1 MYILGFH
8 PIDVL
13 LIVAYLAAITY
24 VGKRTAGK
32 IRSQED
38 FFMAGRS
45 VGKLLQYFMNMATI
59 IDASN
64 AVSTASF
71 AFSKGLG
78 GVWLLLAPIFSG
90 PYYWFIAGW
99 FRRVRL
105 ITMAELFDE
114 RFKSKFLSVFYAC
127 VGIWLT
133 VILAGMSYKITL
145 RTFQA
150 MTITPVEKCTAAE
163 KQQMELFKEYD
174 QLNKQY
180 KAKQLPPEK
189 TERYKALDS
198 MYKKEQ
204 ISASISYTPTSWFYI
219 IYTIFVG
226 AYVIMGGLK
235 ATVWNNVIQG
245 LLIFAFSIM
254 MIPLA
259 LVKLGGWS
267 IFAARVPEHMLSFF
281 GSGLDEFSLGSI
293 AAFLLANYVI
303 GITGHQGNM
312 AHNGSAKDEITARVG
327 GLGGNYTK
335 RILTILWALCG
346 LFAFALYQSS
356 ISDPDTAWGVMSNNL
371 LGVGL
376 RGIMIAGILAA
387 NMAALACNCVYLSA
401 LFVRNLYK
409 PFVQNKSERHYINV
423 SRIAIAGVLL
433 LAIYIAVHYKSLIDI
448 IKMQPLLNIIFGAPV
463 MLLLFW
469 KRLTLKAVYVQVI
482 ICTILFAVLP
492 EILPLFS
499 SVQHSKW
506 LTQQTSEQ
514 AVTRSTSA
522 TQQDVDKGLAL
533 AVGQKIRKEF
543 IIPPASLYFDSVAR
557 SNPEDANS
565 SMTGLGRLK
574 TELVVGRMMGFNL
587 QNKKPSTLMTLRY
600 LIASFLPFI
609 ILIPVSL
616 ITRDKG
622 LEENIARFYVKMK
635 TKVIADREL
644 DKSELQKSYDNP
656 TRFDHLKLFP
666 KSNWEFCKWDKDD
679 TWGVLASSALTIGIL
694 LAFWLLIKTL
704 VH

>member
-24 VGKRTAGK
+24 VGKRTVGK
-32 IRSQED
+32 VRSQED

-64 AVSTASF
+64 AISTASF
-71 AFSKGLG
+71 VLSKGLG

-133 VILAGMSYKITL
+133 VILAGMSYKITF
-145 RTFQA
+145 RTFEA
-150 MTITPVEKCTAAE
+150 MTIKPVEKCSPAE
-163 KQQMELFKEYD
+163 KQSMEMFQEYN
-174 QLNKQY
+174 QLNKLY
-180 KAKQLPPEK
+180 KVKQLPPEK
-189 TERYKALDS
+189 LERYKALDS
-198 MYKKEQ
+198 MYLKEQ
-204 ISASISYTPTSWFYI
+204 IKASISYTPMTWFYI

-245 LLIFAFSIM
+245 LLVIAFSIM

-267 IFAARVPEHMLSFF
+267 EFTARVPEYMLSFF

-293 AAFLLANYVI
+293 AAFLLANYII

-335 RILTILWALCG
+335 RILTIMWALCG
-346 LFAFALYQSS
+346 LLAFALYQNS

-482 ICTILFAVLP
+482 ICTMLFAVLP
-492 EILPLFS
+492 EILPLFG

-506 LTQQTSEQ
+506 LTQQTTEQ
-514 AVTRSTSA
+514 TITRSTSA
-522 TQQDVDKGLAL
+522 EQQDVDKGLAS
-533 AVGQKIRKEF
+533 AVGQKISKEF
-543 IIPPASLYFDSVAR
+543 VIPPASIYFDSVAR

-574 TELVVGRMMGFNL
+574 TELVVGGIIGLDL

-600 LIASFLPFI
+600 LIASLLPFI
-609 ILIPVSL
+609 ILIPISL

-622 LEENIARFYVKMK
+622 LEANIARFYVKMK
-635 TKVIADREL
+635 TKVIVDREL
-644 DKSELQKSYDNP
+644 DKAELQKSYDNP

-679 TWGVLASSALTIGIL
+679 TWGVIASTALTVGIL
-694 LAFWLLIKTL
+694 LAFWLLIKAL

>member
-1 MYILGFH
+1 
-8 PIDVL
+8 
-13 LIVAYLAAITY
+13 
-24 VGKRTAGK
+24 VGKV
-32 IRSQED
+32 RSQED

-71 AFSKGLG
+71 AFSKGLA

-90 PYYWFIAGW
+90 PYYWFMAGW

-114 RFKSKFLSVFYAC
+114 RFKSKFLSFFYAC

-133 VILAGMSYKITL
+133 VILAGMSYKITF
-145 RTFQA
+145 RTFEA
-150 MTITPVEKCTAAE
+150 MTVKPVEKCTVAE
-163 KQQMELFKEYD
+163 KQQMDLFKEYD

-180 KAKQLPPEK
+180 KAKQLPPEQL
-189 TERYKALDS
+189 ERYKTLDS
-198 MYKKEQ
+198 MYLKEQ
-204 ISASISYTPTSWFYI
+204 IKATISYTPVSWFYI

-226 AYVIMGGLK
+226 TYVIMGGLK

-259 LVKLGGWS
+259 IIQLGGWH
-267 IFAARVPEHMLSFF
+267 IFAQKVPEHMWSFF
-281 GSGLDEFSLGSI
+281 GSGLDEFSIWSI

-335 RILTILWALCG
+335 RVLTIMWATCG
-346 LFAFALYQSS
+346 LLAYALYQNS
-356 ISDPDTAWGVMSNNL
+356 ISDPDKAWGVMSNNL

-376 RGIMIAGILAA
+376 KGIMLAGILAA

-409 PFVQNKSERHYINV
+409 PFIKNKSEHHYINI

-433 LAIYIAVHYKSLIDI
+433 LAIYIAIHYKSLIDI

-469 KRLTLKAVYVQVI
+469 KRLSLKAVWVQVI
-482 ICTILFAVLP
+482 FCTILFAILP
-492 EILPLFS
+492 EILPLFP
-499 SVQHSKW
+499 SVGQSKL

-514 AVTRSTSA
+514 TVMRTISA
-522 TQQDVDKGLAL
+522 TQQDVDKGLAS
-533 AVGQKIRKEF
+533 AVGQKFSKEF
-543 IIPPASLYFDSVAR
+543 IIPPASLFFDSVAR
-557 SNPEDANS
+557 SNPEDPNS
-565 SMTGLGRLK
+565 AMVGLGRLK
-574 TELVVGRMMGFNL
+574 TELILGQLAGLDL
-587 QNKKPSTLMTLRY
+587 QNMKPSTLMTLRY
-600 LIASFLPFI
+600 LIASILPFI

-635 TKVIADREL
+635 TKVIADRDL
-644 DKSELQKSYDNP
+644 DKAELEKSYANP
-656 TRFDHLKLFP
+656 SRFDHTKLFP
-666 KSNWEFCKWDKDD
+666 KSNWEFCKWDRED
-679 TWGVLASSALTIGIL
+679 TWGFFASSGLTIGIL
-694 LAFWLLIKTL
+694 LAFWLLIKLIT
-704 VH
+704 HY

>member
-1 MYILGFH
+1 MTFLGFH
-8 PIDVL
+8 PIDIL
-13 LIVAYLAAITY
+13 LIVAYLATITY

-32 IRSQED
+32 VCSQED

-59 IDASN
+59 VDASN
-64 AVSTASF
+64 AVNTASF
-71 AFSKGLG
+71 AFSKGIG
-78 GVWLLLAPIFSG
+78 GVWLMLAPIFSG

-150 MTITPVEKCTAAE
+150 MTVKPVEKCTAAE
-163 KQQMELFKEYD
+163 KQKMDLFQEYN
-174 QLNKQY
+174 QLNKLY

-198 MYKKEQ
+198 MYIKEQ
-204 ISASISYTPTSWFYI
+204 ISAIISYTPTSWFYI
-219 IYTIFVG
+219 FYTVFVG

-245 LLIFAFSIM
+245 LLVFAFSIM
-254 MIPLA
+254 MIPIA

-267 IFAARVPEHMLSFF
+267 VFSAKVPDSMLHFF
-281 GSGLDEFSLGSI
+281 GSGTDEFSIWSI

-335 RILTILWALCG
+335 RILTIMWAMCG
-346 LFAFALYQSS
+346 LLAFALYQSS

-376 RGIMIAGILAA
+376 RGVMIAGILAA
-387 NMAALACNCVYLSA
+387 NMAALACNSIYLSA

-409 PFVQNKSERHYINV
+409 PFVKDKSDRHYINV
-423 SRIAIAGVLL
+423 SRVAIAIVLL

-469 KRLTLKAVYVQVI
+469 KRLSLKAVYTQVI
-482 ICTILFAVLP
+482 VCTLLFAILP
-492 EILPLFS
+492 EILPVFS
-499 SVQHSKW
+499 SVKHSKW

-514 AVTRSTSA
+514 TVTRSTSA
-522 TQQDVDKGLAL
+522 TQQDVDKGLAS

-543 IIPPASLYFDSVAR
+543 IIPPTSIFFSSVAR
-557 SNPEDANS
+557 SIPQDANS
-565 SMTGLGRLK
+565 PMVGIGRLN
-574 TELVVGRMMGFNL
+574 TELAVGKMIGLNL
-587 QNKKPSTLMTLRY
+587 VNMKPSTLLTVRY
-600 LIASFLPFI
+600 LIASFLPFV
-609 ILIPVSL
+609 ILIPVSML
-616 ITRDKG
+616 TKDKG

-635 TKVIADREL
+635 TQVIADREK
-644 DKSELQKSYDNP
+644 DKAELEKSYADP
-656 TRFDHLKLFP
+656 TRFDHTKLFP
-666 KSNWEFCKWDKDD
+666 NSSWEFCKWNKED
-679 TWGVLASSALTIGIL
+679 TWGVIASLALTAGIL
-694 LAFWLLIKTL
+694 LAFWGLLRIL
-704 VH
+704 

>member
-1 MYILGFH
+1 MTFLGFH
-8 PIDVL
+8 PLDVL
-13 LIVAYLAAITY
+13 IIVAYLAAITY
-24 VGKRTAGK
+24 VGKRTSGK
-32 IRSQED
+32 VKNQED

-59 IDASN
+59 VDASN
-64 AVSTASF
+64 AVNTASF
-71 AFSKGLG
+71 AFSKGIG
-78 GVWLLLAPIFSG
+78 GVWLMLAPIFSG

-114 RFKSKFLSVFYAC
+114 RFKSKFLSVFYAL

-133 VILAGMSYKITL
+133 IILAGMSYKITF
-145 RTFQA
+145 RTFEA
-150 MTITPVEKCTAAE
+150 MTVKPVEKYTDAE
-163 KQQMELFKEYD
+163 KEKTNLYAEYD
-174 QLNKQY
+174 QLNKLY
-180 KAKQLPPEK
+180 KAKQLPSEN

-204 ISASISYTPTSWFYI
+204 ISAYISYTPASWFYI

-245 LLIFAFSIM
+245 LLVFAFSIM
-254 MIPLA
+254 MIPIA
-259 LVKLGGWS
+259 LVRLGGWS
-267 IFAARVPEHMLSFF
+267 VFSSKVPDSMLHFF
-281 GSGLDEFSLGSI
+281 GSGMDEFSIWSI

-335 RILTILWALCG
+335 RILTIMWAICG
-346 LFAFALYQSS
+346 LLAFALYSSS

-376 RGIMIAGILAA
+376 KGVMIAGILAA
-387 NMAALACNCVYLSA
+387 NMAALACNSIYLSA

-409 PFVQNKSERHYINV
+409 PFVQNKSDRHYINV
-423 SRIAIAGVLL
+423 SRIAIAAVLL
-433 LAIYIAVHYKSLIDI
+433 LAIYIAVHYKSLMDI

-469 KRLTLKAVYVQVI
+469 KRLSLKAVYTQVI
-482 ICTILFAVLP
+482 ICTLVFAILP
-492 EILPLFS
+492 EILPWFKF
-499 SVQHSKW
+499 VNHSKW
-506 LTQQTSEQ
+506 LTQQTREQ
-514 AVTRSTSA
+514 TVTR
-522 TQQDVDKGLAL
+522 DG
-533 AVGQKIRKEF
+533 KEA
-543 IIPPASLYFDSVAR
+543 IIPPTSIYFSSVAR
-557 SNPEDANS
+557 SIPEDANS
-565 SMTGLGRLK
+565 PMVGIGRLN
-574 TELVVGRMMGFNL
+574 TELVVGKLIGLDL
-587 QNKKPSTLMTLRY
+587 QNMKPSALLTIRY
-600 LIASFLPFI
+600 LVGSFLPFI

-616 ITRDKG
+616 FTKDKG

-635 TKVIADREL
+635 TKVVSDREL
-644 DKSELQKSYDNP
+644 DRAELEKSYANP
-656 TRFDHLKLFP
+656 TRFDHTKLFP
-666 KSNWEFCKWDKDD
+666 NSNWEFCKWDKED
-679 TWGVLASSALTIGIL
+679 TWGVIASAGLTVGIL
-694 LAFWLLIKTL
+694 LGFWGLLKML
-704 VH
+704 

>member
-24 VGKRTAGK
+24 VGKRTSGK
-32 IRSQED
+32 VRSQED

-71 AFSKGLG
+71 ALSKGLA

-133 VILAGMSYKITL
+133 VILAGMSYKITF
-145 RTFQA
+145 RTFEA
-150 MTITPVEKCTAAE
+150 MTIKPVEKCSTAE
-163 KQQMELFKEYD
+163 IQQMNLFKEYD
-174 QLNKQY
+174 QLNKLY
-180 KAKQLPPEK
+180 KAKQLPPEQL
-189 TERYKALDS
+189 EGYKALDS
-198 MYKKEQ
+198 MYLQEQ
-204 ISASISYTPTSWFYI
+204 IKASISYTPMYWFYA
-219 IYTIFVG
+219 IYTLFVG

-245 LLIFAFSIM
+245 LLVIVFSVM

-259 LVKLGGWS
+259 LIKLGGWNE
-267 IFAARVPEHMLSFF
+267 FTARVPEHLLSLF
-281 GSGLDEFSLGSI
+281 GSGLDEFSIGSI

-335 RILTILWALCG
+335 RVLTIMWALCG
-346 LFAFALYQSS
+346 LLAYALYQGS

-409 PFVQNKSERHYINV
+409 PFVKNKSEHHYINV
-423 SRIAIAGVLL
+423 SRIAIACVLL

-469 KRLTLKAVYVQVI
+469 KRLTLKAVYTQVI
-482 ICTILFAVLP
+482 VCTLLFAILP
-492 EILPLFS
+492 EVLPLFGP
-499 SVQHSKW
+499 VQHSKW
-506 LTQQTSEQ
+506 LTQQTVEQ
-514 AVTRSTSA
+514 TIMRSTSA
-522 TQQDVDKGLAL
+522 TQQDVDKGLAS

-543 IIPPASLYFDSVAR
+543 IIPPASIYYDSVAR

-565 SMTGLGRLK
+565 SMIGLGRLK
-574 TELVVGRMMGFNL
+574 TELVVGGVIGLDMKNM
-587 QNKKPSTLMTLRY
+587 KPSMLMTLRY
-600 LIASFLPFI
+600 LIASLLPFI
-609 ILIPVSL
+609 ILIPVSM
-616 ITRDKG
+616 ISKDKG

-644 DKSELQKSYDNP
+644 DKAELQKSYDNP
-656 TRFDHLKLFP
+656 TRFDHTKLFP
-666 KSNWEFCKWDKDD
+666 KSNWEFCKWDKEDM
-679 TWGVLASSALTIGIL
+679 WGVLASTALTVGIL
-694 LAFWLLIKTL
+694 GAFWLLIKMIA
-704 VH
+704 H

>member
-8 PIDVL
+8 PVDVL

-32 IRSQED
+32 VHNQED

-71 AFSKGLG
+71 AFSKGLA

-133 VILAGMSYKITL
+133 VILAGMSYKITF
-145 RTFQA
+145 RTFEA
-150 MTITPVEKCTAAE
+150 MTIKPVEKCTVAE

-174 QLNKQY
+174 QLNKLY
-180 KAKQLPPEK
+180 KAKQLPPENI
-189 TERYKALDS
+189 ERYKALDS
-198 MYKKEQ
+198 MYLKEQ
-204 ISASISYTPTSWFYI
+204 ISASISYTPASWFYI
-219 IYTIFVG
+219 IYTVFVG

-267 IFAARVPEHMLSFF
+267 IFAARVPEHMLSMF
-281 GSGLDEFSLGSI
+281 GSGLDEFSIGSI

-335 RILTILWALCG
+335 RVLTIMWALCG
-346 LFAFALYQSS
+346 LLAYALYQSS

-482 ICTILFAVLP
+482 ICTMLFAVLP
-492 EILPLFS
+492 EIMPLFS

-514 AVTRSTSA
+514 TVTRGTSA

-557 SNPEDANS
+557 SNPQDANS

-574 TELVVGRMMGFNL
+574 TELVVGKMTGLGL
-587 QNKKPSTLMTLRY
+587 QNMKPSTLMTIRY
-600 LIASFLPFI
+600 LIASLLPFL

-635 TKVIADREL
+635 TKVIPDREL
-644 DKSELQKSYDNP
+644 DKAELQKSYDNP

-666 KSNWEFCKWDKDD
+666 NSNWEFCKWDKDD
-679 TWGVLASSALTIGIL
+679 TWGVLASTALTIGIL
-694 LAFWLLIKTL
+694 LAFWLLIKTIA
-704 VH
+704 H

>member
-8 PIDVL
+8 PVDVL

-24 VGKRTAGK
+24 VGKRTVGK
-32 IRSQED
+32 VRSQED

-71 AFSKGLG
+71 AFSKGLA

-114 RFKSKFLSVFYAC
+114 RFKSKFLSVFYAS

-133 VILAGMSYKITL
+133 VILAGMSYKITF
-145 RTFQA
+145 RTFEA
-150 MTITPVEKCTAAE
+150 MTIKPVEKCTVAE
-163 KQQMELFKEYD
+163 KQQMDLFKEYD
-174 QLNKQY
+174 QLNKLY
-180 KAKQLPPEK
+180 KAKQLPPENI
-189 TERYKALDS
+189 ERYKALDS
-198 MYKKEQ
+198 MYLKEQ
-204 ISASISYTPTSWFYI
+204 IKASISYTPASWFYI
-219 IYTIFVG
+219 LYTIFVG

-267 IFAARVPEHMLSFF
+267 IFAAKVPEHMLSMF

-335 RILTILWALCG
+335 RVLTIMWALCG
-346 LFAFALYQSS
+346 LLAYALYQSS

-409 PFVQNKSERHYINV
+409 PFVQNKTERHYINV

-469 KRLTLKAVYVQVI
+469 KRLTLKAVYIQVI
-482 ICTILFAVLP
+482 ICTMLFAVLP

-514 AVTRSTSA
+514 TVTRSTSA
-522 TQQDVDKGLAL
+522 TQQDVDKGLAST
-533 AVGQKIRKEF
+533 VGQKIRKEF

-574 TELVVGRMMGFNL
+574 AELVVGRMTGLDL
-587 QNKKPSTLMTLRY
+587 QNMKPSTLMTLRY
-600 LIASFLPFI
+600 LIASLLPFI

-622 LEENIARFYVKMK
+622 LEKNIARFYVKMK

-644 DKSELQKSYDNP
+644 DKAELQKSYDNP

-666 KSNWEFCKWDKDD
+666 NSNWEFCKWDKDD

>member
-1 MYILGFH
+1 MNILGFH

-32 IRSQED
+32 VRSQED

-59 IDASN
+59 VDASN

-78 GVWLLLAPIFSG
+78 GIWLMLAPIFSG

-150 MTITPVEKCTAAE
+150 MTIKPVEKCTAAE
-163 KQQMELFKEYD
+163 KQKMDLFQEYN
-174 QLNKQY
+174 QLNKLY

-198 MYKKEQ
+198 MYIKEQ

-219 IYTIFVG
+219 FYTIFVG

-245 LLIFAFSIM
+245 LLVFAFSIM

-259 LVKLGGWS
+259 IVKLGGWS
-267 IFAARVPEHMLSFF
+267 MFTARVPEHMLSFF
-281 GSGLDEFSLGSI
+281 GSGLDEFSVGSI

-312 AHNGSAKDEITARVG
+312 AHNGSAKDEITARIG

-335 RILTILWALCG
+335 RILTIMWAMCG
-346 LFAFALYQSS
+346 LLAYALYQSS

-401 LFVRNLYK
+401 LFVRNLYR
-409 PFVQNKSERHYINV
+409 PFVKNKNERHYINV
-423 SRIAIAGVLL
+423 SRIAIASVLL
-433 LAIYIAVHYKSLIDI
+433 LAIYVAVHYKSLIDI

-482 ICTILFAVLP
+482 ICTILFAILP

-499 SVQHSKW
+499 SVKHSKW

-514 AVTRSTSA
+514 TVTRSTSA
-522 TQQDVDKGLAL
+522 TQQNVDKGLAS

-543 IIPPASLYFDSVAR
+543 VIPPASLYFDSVAR
-557 SNPEDANS
+557 SNPQDANS

-574 TELVVGRMMGFNL
+574 TELVVGKMIGLDL
-587 QNKKPSTLMTLRY
+587 QNMKPSTLLTIRY
-600 LIASFLPFI
+600 LIASLLPFI
-609 ILIPVSL
+609 ILIPISML
-616 ITRDKG
+616 TKDKG

-635 TKVIADREL
+635 TQVIADREK
-644 DKSELQKSYDNP
+644 DKAELEKSYADP
-656 TRFDHLKLFP
+656 TRFDHTKLFP
-666 KSNWEFCKWDKDD
+666 NSSWEFCKWTKED
-679 TWGVLASSALTIGIL
+679 TYGFWASTALTVGIL
-694 LAFWLLIKTL
+694 AAFWGLIKML
-704 VH
+704 AH

>member
-150 MTITPVEKCTAAE
+150 MTIKPVEKCTAAE

>member
-1 MYILGFH
+1 MYVLGFH

-13 LIVAYLAAITY
+13 LIVVYLAAITY
-24 VGKRTAGK
+24 VGKRTVGK
-32 IRSQED
+32 VRSQED

-71 AFSKGLG
+71 AFSKGLA

-133 VILAGMSYKITL
+133 VILAGMSYKITF
-145 RTFQA
+145 RTFEA
-150 MTITPVEKCTAAE
+150 MTIKPVEKCTAAE
-163 KQQMELFKEYD
+163 KQQMVLFQEYD
-174 QLNKQY
+174 QLNKLY

-198 MYKKEQ
+198 MYLKEQ
-204 ISASISYTPTSWFYI
+204 IKASISYTPASWFYI

-259 LVKLGGWS
+259 LVKLGGWN
-267 IFAARVPEHMLSFF
+267 IFAAKVPEHMLSMF

-335 RILTILWALCG
+335 RVLTIMWAMCG
-346 LFAFALYQSS
+346 LLAYALYQSS

-401 LFVRNLYK
+401 LFVRNLYR

-506 LTQQTSEQ
+506 LTQQTTEQ
-514 AVTRSTSA
+514 TVTRSTSA
-522 TQQDVDKGLAL
+522 TQRDVDKGLAL

-574 TELVVGRMMGFNL
+574 TELVVGRMTGLDL
-587 QNKKPSTLMTLRY
+587 QNMKPSTLMTLRY
-600 LIASFLPFI
+600 LIASLLPFI

-644 DKSELQKSYDNP
+644 DKAELQKSYDNP
-656 TRFDHLKLFP
+656 TRFDHTKLFP
-666 KSNWEFCKWDKDD
+666 NSNWEFCKWDRDD
-679 TWGVLASSALTIGIL
+679 TWGVLASTALTIGIL

>member
-1 MYILGFH
+1 
-8 PIDVL
+8 
-13 LIVAYLAAITY
+13 
-24 VGKRTAGK
+24 
-32 IRSQED
+32 
-38 FFMAGRS
+38 
-45 VGKLLQYFMNMATI
+45 MNMATI
-59 IDASN
+59 VDASN
-64 AVSTASF
+64 AVNTASF
-71 AFSKGLG
+71 AFSKGIG
-78 GVWLLLAPIFSG
+78 GVWLMLAPIFSG

-150 MTITPVEKCTAAE
+150 MTVKPVEKCTAAE
-163 KQQMELFKEYD
+163 KQKMDLFQEYD
-174 QLNKQY
+174 QLNKLY
-180 KAKQLPPEK
+180 KAKQLPPES

-204 ISASISYTPTSWFYI
+204 ISAYISYTPTSWFYI
-219 IYTIFVG
+219 FYTVFVG

-245 LLIFAFSIM
+245 LLVFAFSII
-254 MIPLA
+254 MIPIA

-267 IFAARVPEHMLSFF
+267 VFSAKVPDSMLHFF
-281 GSGLDEFSLGSI
+281 GSGTDEFSIWSI

-335 RILTILWALCG
+335 RILTIMWAMCG
-346 LFAFALYQSS
+346 LLAFALYQSS

-387 NMAALACNCVYLSA
+387 NMAALACNSIYLSA

-409 PFVQNKSERHYINV
+409 PFVKNKSEQHYINV
-423 SRIAIAGVLL
+423 SRVAIAIVLL
-433 LAIYIAVHYKSLIDI
+433 LAIYIAVHYKSLIEI
-448 IKMQPLLNIIFGAPV
+448 IKMQPSLNIIFGAPV

-469 KRLTLKAVYVQVI
+469 KRLSLKAVYAQVT
-482 ICTILFAVLP
+482 ICTILFAILP
-492 EILPLFS
+492 EILPIFS
-499 SVQHSKW
+499 SVKHSTW

-514 AVTRSTSA
+514 TIIRNAPA
-522 TQQDVDKGLAL
+522 MQQDVDKGLAS
-533 AVGQKIRKEF
+533 AVGQKIRKESV
-543 IIPPASLYFDSVAR
+543 IPSTSIFFSSVAR
-557 SNPEDANS
+557 SNPQDANS
-565 SMTGLGRLK
+565 PMVGIGRLN
-574 TELVVGRMMGFNL
+574 TELAVAKVIGLDLVNM
-587 QNKKPSTLMTLRY
+587 KPSTLLTVRY
-600 LIASFLPFI
+600 LIASFLPFV
-609 ILIPVSL
+609 ILIPVSMF
-616 ITRDKG
+616 TKDKG

-635 TKVIADREL
+635 TKVIPDREL
-644 DKSELQKSYDNP
+644 DKIELQKSYDNL
-656 TRFDHLKLFP
+656 TRFDHTKLFP
-666 KSNWEFCKWDKDD
+666 NSSWEFCKWDKED
-679 TWGVLASSALTIGIL
+679 TWGVIASFALTFGIVG
-694 LAFWLLIKTL
+694 AFWLLIKML
-704 VH
+704 

>member
-13 LIVAYLAAITY
+13 VIVAYLGAITY
-24 VGKRTAGK
+24 VGKKTSGK
-32 IRSQED
+32 VKSQED

-59 IDASN
+59 VDASN
-64 AVSTASF
+64 AVNTASF
-71 AFSKGLG
+71 AFSKGIG
-78 GVWLLLAPIFSG
+78 GVWLMLAPIFSG

-133 VILAGMSYKITL
+133 IILAGMSYKITF
-145 RTFQA
+145 RTFEA
-150 MTITPVEKCTAAE
+150 MTLKPAEKWTAAE
-163 KQQMELFKEYD
+163 KTKTELYTEYE
-174 QLNKQY
+174 QLNNLY
-180 KAKQLPPEK
+180 KAKQLPQEK
-189 TERYKALDS
+189 KERYKALDS

-204 ISASISYTPTSWFYI
+204 IRSYISYTPASWFYI

-245 LLIFAFSIM
+245 LLVFAFSAM
-254 MIPLA
+254 MIPIA

-267 IFAARVPEHMLSFF
+267 VFSERVPASMLHFF
-281 GSGLDEFSLGSI
+281 GSGTDEFSIWSI
-293 AAFLLANYVI
+293 AAFLLANYII

-335 RILTILWALCG
+335 RILTIMWAICG
-346 LFAFALYQSS
+346 LLAFALYGSS
-356 ISDPDTAWGVMSNNL
+356 ISDPDAAWGVMSNNL

-376 RGIMIAGILAA
+376 KGVMIAGILAA
-387 NMAALACNCVYLSA
+387 NMAALACNSIYLSA

-409 PFVQNKSERHYINV
+409 PFVQNKSDHHYINV
-423 SRIAIAGVLL
+423 SRIAIAAVLL
-433 LAIYIAVHYKSLIDI
+433 LAIYIAVHYKSLMDI

-469 KRLTLKAVYVQVI
+469 KRLSLKAVYTQVI
-482 ICTILFAVLP
+482 VCTLLFAILP
-492 EILPLFS
+492 EILPAFS
-499 SVQHSKW
+499 SVKHSKW
-506 LTQQTSEQ
+506 LTQQTVEQ
-514 AVTRSTSA
+514 TVMRNAPA
-522 TQQDVDKGLAL
+522 AQGDVDKGLAS

-543 IIPPASLYFDSVAR
+543 VIPPTSIFFSSVAR
-557 SNPEDANS
+557 SIPQDANS
-565 SMTGLGRLK
+565 PMVGIGRLN
-574 TELVVGRMMGFNL
+574 TELAVAKAIGLDLKNM
-587 QNKKPSTLMTLRY
+587 KPATLLTIRY
-600 LIASFLPFI
+600 LVASFLPFI

-616 ITRDKG
+616 LTRDKG

-635 TKVIADREL
+635 TKVIPDHAL
-644 DKSELQKSYDNP
+644 DKAELEKSYANP
-656 TRFDHLKLFP
+656 TRFDHTKLFP
-666 KSNWEFCKWDKDD
+666 NSSWEFCKWDKED
-679 TWGVLASSALTIGIL
+679 TYGVIGSLALT
-694 LAFWLLIKTL
+694 LAIVGGFWLIIKML
-704 VH
+704 

>member
-1 MYILGFH
+1 MTFLGFH
-8 PIDVL
+8 PIDIL
-13 LIVAYLAAITY
+13 LIVAYLATITY

-32 IRSQED
+32 VRSQED

-59 IDASN
+59 VDASN
-64 AVSTASF
+64 AVNTASF
-71 AFSKGLG
+71 AFSKGIG
-78 GVWLLLAPIFSG
+78 GVWLMLAPIFSG

-150 MTITPVEKCTAAE
+150 MTVKPVEKCTAAE
-163 KQQMELFKEYD
+163 KQKMDLFQEYN
-174 QLNKQY
+174 QLNKLY

-198 MYKKEQ
+198 MYIKEQ
-204 ISASISYTPTSWFYI
+204 ISAIISYTPTSWFYI
-219 IYTIFVG
+219 FYTVFVG

-245 LLIFAFSIM
+245 LLVFAFSIM
-254 MIPLA
+254 MIPIA

-267 IFAARVPEHMLSFF
+267 VFSAKVPDSMLHFF
-281 GSGLDEFSLGSI
+281 GSGTDEFSIWSI

-335 RILTILWALCG
+335 RILTIMWAMCG
-346 LFAFALYQSS
+346 LLAFALYQSS

-376 RGIMIAGILAA
+376 RGVMIAGILAA
-387 NMAALACNCVYLSA
+387 NMAALACNSIYLSA

-409 PFVQNKSERHYINV
+409 PFVKDKSDRHYINV
-423 SRIAIAGVLL
+423 SRVAIAIVLL

-469 KRLTLKAVYVQVI
+469 KRLSLKAVYTQVI
-482 ICTILFAVLP
+482 VCTLLFAILP
-492 EILPLFS
+492 EILPVFS
-499 SVQHSKW
+499 SVKHSKW

-514 AVTRSTSA
+514 TVTRSTSA
-522 TQQDVDKGLAL
+522 TQQDVDKGLAS

-543 IIPPASLYFDSVAR
+543 IIPPTSIFFSSVAR
-557 SNPEDANS
+557 SIPQDANS
-565 SMTGLGRLK
+565 PMVGIGRLN
-574 TELVVGRMMGFNL
+574 TELAVGKMIGLNL
-587 QNKKPSTLMTLRY
+587 VNMKPSTLLTVRY
-600 LIASFLPFI
+600 LIASFLPFV
-609 ILIPVSL
+609 ILIPVSML
-616 ITRDKG
+616 TKDKG

-635 TKVIADREL
+635 TQVIADREK
-644 DKSELQKSYDNP
+644 DKAELEKSYADP
-656 TRFDHLKLFP
+656 TRFDHTKLFP
-666 KSNWEFCKWDKDD
+666 NSSWEFCKWNKED
-679 TWGVLASSALTIGIL
+679 TWGVIASLALTAGIL
-694 LAFWLLIKTL
+694 LAFWGLLRIL
-704 VH
+704 

>member
-1 MYILGFH
+1 MNILGFH
-8 PIDVL
+8 PIDIL
-13 LIVAYLAAITY
+13 LIVAYLGIITY
-24 VGKRTAGK
+24 IGKRSAGK
-32 IRSQED
+32 VRSQED

-45 VGKLLQYFMNMATI
+45 VGKVLQYFMNMATI
-59 IDASN
+59 VDASN
-64 AVSTASF
+64 AVNTASF

-78 GVWLLLAPIFSG
+78 GVWLMLAPIFSG

-133 VILAGMSYKITL
+133 IILAGMSYKITL

-150 MTITPVEKCTAAE
+150 MTVKPVEKCTVAE
-163 KQQMELFKEYD
+163 KQKMDLYQEYN
-174 QLNKQY
+174 QLDKLY
-180 KAKQLPPEK
+180 RAKQLPAEQVA
-189 TERYKALDS
+189 RYKALDS

-204 ISASISYTPTSWFYI
+204 ISAYISYTPTSWFYI
-219 IYTIFVG
+219 FYTIFVG

-245 LLIFAFSIM
+245 LLVFAFSIM

-259 LVKLGGWS
+259 VSALGGWS
-267 IFAARVPEHMLSFF
+267 VFSARVPDHMLRFF

-293 AAFLLANYVI
+293 AAFLLANYII

-312 AHNGSAKDEITARVG
+312 AHNGSAKDEITARIG
-327 GLGGNYTK
+327 NIGGNYTK
-335 RILTILWALCG
+335 RILTIMWAMCG
-346 LFAFALYQSS
+346 LLAYALYQSS

-409 PFVQNKSERHYINV
+409 PFVKDKSDEHYINV
-423 SRIAIAGVLL
+423 SRIAIAAVLL

-448 IKMQPLLNIIFGAPV
+448 IKMQPSLNIIFGAPV

-469 KRLTLKAVYVQVI
+469 KRLSLKAVYVQVT
-482 ICTILFAVLP
+482 ICTILFAILPEVLP
-492 EILPLFS
+492 QFKA
-499 SVQHSKW
+499 VKHSKW
-506 LTQQTSEQ
+506 CTQQTCEQ
-514 AVTRSTSA
+514 TVARNAPA

-533 AVGQKIRKEF
+533 AVGQKIRKESV
-543 IIPPASLYFDSVAR
+543 IPPTSIFFSSVAR
-557 SNPEDANS
+557 SNPQDANS
-565 SMTGLGRLK
+565 PMAGIGRLN
-574 TELVVGRMMGFNL
+574 TELAVAKVIGLDLVNM
-587 QNKKPSTLMTLRY
+587 KPSTLLTVRY

-609 ILIPVSL
+609 ILIPISML
-616 ITRDKG
+616 TKDKG

-635 TKVIADREL
+635 TQVIADREQ
-644 DKSELQKSYDNP
+644 DKIELQKSYDNP
-656 TRFDHLKLFP
+656 TRFDHTKLFP
-666 KSNWEFCKWDKDD
+666 NSSWEFCKWNKED
-679 TWGVLASSALTIGIL
+679 TWGVIASVALTAVIL
-694 LAFWLLIKTL
+694 LAFWGLLKIL
-704 VH
+704 

>member
-1 MYILGFH
+1 MDIFGFH
-8 PIDVL
+8 PVDIL

-32 IRSQED
+32 VRSQED

-71 AFSKGLG
+71 AFSKGLA

-150 MTITPVEKCTAAE
+150 MTIKPVEKCTVAE

-174 QLNKQY
+174 QLNRQY
-180 KAKQLPPEK
+180 KAKQLPPENI
-189 TERYKALDS
+189 ERYKALDS
-198 MYKKEQ
+198 MYIKEQ
-204 ISASISYTPTSWFYI
+204 ISASISYTPASWFYI
-219 IYTIFVG
+219 IYTVFVG

-259 LVKLGGWS
+259 LVKLGGWN
-267 IFAARVPEHMLSFF
+267 IFAAKVPEHMLSLF
-281 GSGLDEFSLGSI
+281 GSGLDEFSIGSI

-312 AHNGSAKDEITARVG
+312 AHNGSAKDEITARIG

-335 RILTILWALCG
+335 RVLTIMWAMCG
-346 LFAFALYQSS
+346 LLAYALYQSS

-409 PFVQNKSERHYINV
+409 PFVKNKSERHYINV

-469 KRLTLKAVYVQVI
+469 KRLTLKAVYIQVI
-482 ICTILFAVLP
+482 ICTMLFAVLP

-514 AVTRSTSA
+514 TVTRSTSA
-522 TQQDVDKGLAL
+522 EQQDVDKGLAL

-557 SNPEDANS
+557 SNPQDANS

-574 TELVVGRMMGFNL
+574 TELVVGRMTGLDL
-587 QNKKPSTLMTLRY
+587 QNMKPSTLMTLRY
-600 LIASFLPFI
+600 LIGSLLPFI

-644 DKSELQKSYDNP
+644 DKAELQKSYDNP

-666 KSNWEFCKWDKDD
+666 NSNWEFCKWDKDD

-694 LAFWLLIKTL
+694 LAFWLLIKMIA
-704 VH
+704 H

>member
-1 MYILGFH
+1 MDILGFN
-8 PIDVL
+8 PVDIL

-24 VGKRTAGK
+24 VGKRTSGK
-32 IRSQED
+32 VRSQED

-71 AFSKGLG
+71 AFSKGLA

-114 RFKSKFLSVFYAC
+114 RFKSKFLSFFYAC

-133 VILAGMSYKITL
+133 VILAGMSYKITY
-145 RTFQA
+145 RTFEA
-150 MTITPVEKCTAAE
+150 MTVKPVEKCTAAE
-163 KQQMELFKEYD
+163 KQQMDLFKEYD

-180 KAKQLPPEK
+180 KVKQLSPENL
-189 TERYKALDS
+189 ERYKALDS

-204 ISASISYTPTSWFYI
+204 IKAYISYTPMWWFYI

-226 AYVIMGGLK
+226 GYVIMGGLK

-259 LVKLGGWS
+259 VVQLGGWH
-267 IFAARVPEHMLSFF
+267 ILGEKVPEHMWSFF
-281 GSGLDEFSLGSI
+281 GSGLDEFSIWSI

-335 RILTILWALCG
+335 RVLTIMWAICG
-346 LFAFALYQSS
+346 LLAYALYQSS

-376 RGIMIAGILAA
+376 KGIMLAGILAA
-387 NMAALACNCVYLSA
+387 NMAALACNCIYLSA

-409 PFVQNKSERHYINV
+409 PFVKNKSEHHYINV
-423 SRIAIAGVLL
+423 SRIAIVCVLL
-433 LAIYIAVHYKSLIDI
+433 LAIYIAVHYKSVIDI

-469 KRLTLKAVYVQVI
+469 KRLTLKAVWIQVI
-482 ICTILFAVLP
+482 TCTILFAILP
-492 EILPLFS
+492 EILPLS
-499 SVQHSKW
+499 PSIRHSKW
-506 LTQQTSEQ
+506 LTQQTAEQ
-514 AVTRSTSA
+514 TVIRSTTA
-522 TQQDVDKGLAL
+522 TQQDVDKGVAS

-543 IIPPASLYFDSVAR
+543 IIPPTSLYYDSVAR
-557 SNPEDANS
+557 SNPQDANS
-565 SMTGLGRLK
+565 PMTGLGRLK
-574 TELVVGRMMGFNL
+574 TELVVAKMTGL
-587 QNKKPSTLMTLRY
+587 DLHNKKPSSLMTIRY
-600 LIASFLPFI
+600 LIASFLPFV

-622 LEENIARFYVKMK
+622 LEENITRFYVKMK
-635 TKVIADREL
+635 TKVIADHEL
-644 DKSELQKSYDNP
+644 DKAELEKSYANP
-656 TRFDHLKLFP
+656 TRFDHTKLFP
-666 KSNWEFCKWDKDD
+666 KSNWEFCKWDKED
-679 TWGVLASSALTIGIL
+679 TWGVLASSGLTIGIL
-694 LAFWLLIKTL
+694 AALWLLIKVITN
-704 VH
+704 